1 MNITSSLYGDFLL
14 TPGILVLF
22 ETIVTSEVEF
32 VLVWIKSVLFKV
44 TGTYEFVA
52 FVGNGAVHVQF
63 LKTGTWEVVFVTG
76 GALLVEFVVAP
87 EVLVGVLVGVL
98 DVEFFAI
105 VA

>member
-1 MNITSSLYGDFLL
+1 ML
-14 TPGILVLF
+14 
-22 ETIVTSEVEF
+22 EVEF
-32 VLVWIKSVLFKV
+32 KALELDEVEFLAIGALLVVFVV

-98 DVEFFAI
+98 DVEFFAL